1 MNIKKIFIL
10 LLIIKFFNLSVFG
23 ESQFKNK
30 ENNFHKKNSNKNE
43 FTPTTSFSGNTYF
56 TFGTV
61 RSNGKNDYYQITYE
75 NKFKLNTSFNGS
87 DKLLAIFE
95 SGNALHSPLN
105 LDLQSR
111 KGDTINISTLLYE
124 FKMSDEINGVIG
136 PKMFGYNG
144 LAGKS
149 TAYNERIAIL
159 DGSNFT
165 TTSGIGP
172 GLGIAKRNKNGSNAS
187 IKIGSNNSKIN
198 NQSLHLISQIGLTK
212 KIFGG
217 TITSNINEDF
227 NAFGLATYVK
237 PRNLPSISFSI
248 EQKEDNESKK
258 IHNWIIGLQKN
269 LDSYN
274 LGMAL
279 GTYNTKENIAYEN
292 WIEIFISD
300 KLKIIPV
307 LFIKNN
313 NHDKDELGIALNTK
327 FSY

>member
-1 MNIKKIFIL
+1 MNIKKFFIL
-10 LLIIKFFNLSVFG
+10 LLIIRFFNLSVYG
-23 ESQFKNK
+23 DSQVKDK
-30 ENNFHKKNSNKNE
+30 ENKLHTKNLNKDE
-43 FTPTTSFSGNTYF
+43 FAPTTLFTGNTYF

-61 RSNGKNDYYQITYE
+61 RSNGKKDYFEITYE

-95 SGNALHSPLN
+95 SGNALDSPLN
-105 LDLQSR
+105 LDLQSS
-111 KGDTINISTLLYE
+111 KGDAIKISTLLYE
-124 FKMSDEINGVIG
+124 FKISDAINGVIG

-172 GLGIAKRNKNGSNAS
+172 GLGISKRNKNGSNAS
-187 IKIGSNNSKIN
+187 IKLGFNNSKMN

-212 KIFGG
+212 KNFGG
-217 TITSNINEDF
+217 TITTNINEDF
-227 NAFGLATYVK
+227 NAFGLAAYVK
-237 PRNLPSISFSI
+237 PKILPSISFSI
-248 EQKEDNESKK
+248 EQKKDNKSKK
-258 IHNWIIGLQKN
+258 IHNWILGLQKN

-274 LGMAL
+274 YGIAI
-279 GTYNTKENIAYEN
+279 GTYNSQENIAYEN

-300 KLKIIPV
+300 KFKLIPV
-307 LFIKNN
+307 IFIKDNK
-313 NHDKDELGIALNTK
+313 HTKDELGIALNTK